1 MTHKHHGIIICT
13 ALLITRVERH
23 NRYLALEAD
32 NEALR
37 KRVSELVMSYSN
49 GLKGP
54 QAADLIEAGHGND
67 SQARLDLTSML
78 SNNAVPQVRS
88 HTLDP
93 PSPTA
98 HATQGKWEH
107 AAAAHAQL

>member
-1 MTHKHHGIIICT
+1 M
-13 ALLITRVERH
+13 EWH
-23 NRYLALEAD
+23 NRYMALEAD

-78 SNNAVPQVRS
+78 SNNAVPAGQVLQS
-88 HTLDP
+88 LSQPSTTALD
-93 PSPTA
+93 SGQMGA
-98 HATQGKWEH
+98 R
-107 AAAAHAQL
+107 